1 MTENADRPKCPYHSV
16 TTSTNARRNGG
27 KIIVDRRQGVPF
39 VVIEAESH
47 TDSDG
52 KPRDPEDILLD
63 ALRTGGGIDLTPEEA
78 IALGQT
84 LIALGEDCKKY
95 PDRRTLRA
103 QGSRQGLTGE

>member
-1 MTENADRPKCPYHSV
+1 MTENTDRPKCPYHSV
-16 TTSTNARRNGG
+16 TTSTG
-27 KIIVDRRQGVPF
+27 KITADRRQGVPF
-39 VVIEAESH
+39 VVIDAESH
-47 TDSDG
+47 IDLDG
-52 KPRDPEDILLD
+52 KPRDPADILLD

-103 QGSRQGLTGE
+103 QGSRQDRQGVRP